1 MFQGIKKKY
10 FHAHLKNVFLAMLSN
25 KSADIRRI
33 AIEKIITAEKKS
45 LRSSSVDKAINF
57 CCTSNQS

>member
-1 MFQGIKKKY
+1 MFQGIKKIY

-25 KSADIRRI
+25 KSEDIRRI

-45 LRSSSVDKAINF
+45 LEIIQRRQ
-57 CCTSNQS
+57 SNKLLLY